1 MLTHFRYDQDCNDFP
16 KMLGPHRNSRS
27 QKENVTYCHLVSTQW
42 QLTYIS
48 ILETDDNYG
57 LKYNLARSWI
67 CATRTPPPRGTTAMF
82 MQIHYKLKRSPHNGN
97 ATDISGSYLRRYVFR
112 TSSTAHGV
120 TGDKNDSN
128 VIYNSGHSE
137 TPPSGTP
144 VTVTAICQSQ
154 DPLGD
159 VLRTRPQDSTSPS
172 SCALMAVGGHCGRS
186 GRIQTAFS
194 SPYNLNNKARVDAVG

>member
-1 MLTHFRYDQDCNDFP
+1 MAVNIYIYSGDRRQLRVKVQPRSLMDLCN
-16 KMLGPHRNSRS
+16 PH
-27 QKENVTYCHLVSTQW
+27 
-42 QLTYIS
+42 
-48 ILETDDNYG
+48 
-57 LKYNLARSWI
+57 
-67 CATRTPPPRGTTAMF
+67 PPPRGTTAMF